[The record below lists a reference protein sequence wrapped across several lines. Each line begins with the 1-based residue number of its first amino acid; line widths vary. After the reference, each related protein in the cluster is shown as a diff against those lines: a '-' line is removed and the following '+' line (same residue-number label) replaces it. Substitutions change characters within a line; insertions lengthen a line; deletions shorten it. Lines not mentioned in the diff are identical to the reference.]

1 MGKCKPGDII
11 TIKGTEFVV
20 LDVEEGTAKD
30 GKDKLFVLLKEP
42 TDITAFGTTNDY
54 GCSALFDKVGKWFE
68 KYEATA
74 YDYLIYPREVSLLT
88 MDGRENYG
96 NMLFWAAPLT
106 FDEWRKYS
114 RYIPN
119 CEKGYWLATG
129 DSAPGYHGAALA
141 MTVDSNGVWSYYNC
155 VYSYAVRP
163 AMWVSAE
170 LVDEPKDEKPDLS
183 KYSTMELIQELA
195 ERVKEYDVE

>member
-1 MGKCKPGDII
+1 MGSYKPGDII
-11 TIKGTEFVV
+11 TIKGTEFAV

-54 GCSALFDKVGKWFE
+54 GRSALFDKVEKWFE

-96 NMLFWAAPLT
+96 NMLFGAAPLT

-129 DSAPGYHGAALA
+129 DSAPGCYGAEHVLS
-141 MTVDSNGVWSYYNC
+141 VNSNGGWGRSYYSG
-155 VYSYAVRP
+155 SYAMRP
-163 AMWVSAE
+163 AMWVSEE

-183 KYSTMELIQELA
+183 EYSTMELIQELA
-195 ERVKEYDVE
+195 ERAMRDE